1 MSDTFTAEFSSSLSI
16 VVGYKLNKHKLLKF
30 IKKQI
35 PFDCDEF
42 EIFMHNNLNQFNIN
56 TLGENYTNNGVQFIY
71 TEEKCVLGIE
81 VFIVEKYS
89 NGLEF
94 DMLNNLSKY
103 KDKIDKCINDK
114 INRLIVEDCKVHFL
128 IYDL

>member
-1 MSDTFTAEFSSSLSI
+1 MSDTFTTDFSSSLSI
-16 VVGYKLNKHKLLKF
+16 VVGYKLNKHKLLRY

-35 PFDCDEF
+35 PFESDEF
-42 EIFMHNNLNQFNIN
+42 ELFMHNNLNNFNIN
-56 TLGENYTNNGVQFIY
+56 TLGENYTNDGVQFIY

-81 VFIVEKYS
+81 VFIIEKDS

-103 KDKIDKCINDK
+103 KEKIDKCLNEK
-114 INRLIVEDCKVHFL
+114 FNRLISEDCKVHFL
-128 IYDL
+128 IYDI

>member
-1 MSDTFTAEFSSSLSI
+1 MSDTFTTDFSSSLSI
-16 VVGYKLNKHKLLKF
+16 VVGYKLNKNKLLKYM
-30 IKKQI
+30 KKQI
-35 PFDCDEF
+35 PFECTEF
-42 EIFMHNNLNQFNIN
+42 ELFMHNNLNNFNIN
-56 TLGENYTNNGVQFIY
+56 TLGENYTNDGVQFIY

-81 VFIVEKYS
+81 VFIIEKDS

-103 KDKIDKCINDK
+103 KEKIDKCLNEK
-114 INRLIVEDCKVHFL
+114 INRLISEDCKVHFL